1 MGDNV
6 RKKVLITGAKGQLGR
21 GLIAT
26 APSMVDLHP
35 VTRDDCDLADAS
47 AIAALIQQVA
57 PDLVINAAAYTVVD
71 RAEDEERDGAPAD
84 WISTFSV

>member
-1 MGDNV
+1 M
-6 RKKVLITGAKGQLGR
+6 KVLITGAKGQLGR

-26 APSMVDLHP
+26 APSTVDLHP

-57 PDLVINAAAYTVVD
+57 PDLVINAAAYTAVD
-71 RAEDEERDGAPAD
+71 KAERDEDAARARRNTGGPGGGVRK
-84 WISTFSV
+84 WH